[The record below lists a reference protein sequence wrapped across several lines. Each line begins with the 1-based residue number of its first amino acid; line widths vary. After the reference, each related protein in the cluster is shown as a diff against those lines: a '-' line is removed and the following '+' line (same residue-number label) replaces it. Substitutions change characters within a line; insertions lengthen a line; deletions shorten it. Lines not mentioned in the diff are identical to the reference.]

1 MELIDIGLSKYD
13 IALLIFC
20 PIGALIGS
28 FAFSITATISYVPP
42 KKESQAKF
50 ASSQLAKARGAWLM
64 LRLTLGAILGLLL
77 GLYFIGAIQE
87 TPSTLA
93 KVIALSIIAGY
104 AAPNIWLAQ
113 DKVVSSQIERAIKM
127 ALSKFDETPAPKKQS
142 QSDG

>member
-20 PIGALIGS
+20 PLGALIGS
-28 FAFSITATISYVPP
+28 FAFAITATISDMPP
-42 KKESQAKF
+42 KKECQAQF

-93 KVIALSIIAGY
+93 KVVALSIIAGY
-104 AAPNIWLAQ
+104 AAPKIWLAQ
-113 DKVVSSQIERAIKM
+113 DKVVSSKIQRAIN
-127 ALSKFDETPAPKKQS
+127 AELSKFDETSTPNKQS
-142 QSDG
+142 QSDA